1 MNRRDDPAFR
11 SPDGRFRL
19 VIADELVTKI
29 LEMCLASY
37 PLETGGVL
45 IGHYNETLDTAVATR
60 ATGPPPDSQR
70 RRTAFYRGTQGLH
83 ELLRVLWSKKEYYLG
98 EWHYHP
104 GSSPEPSAAD
114 IKRMQEIAENDN
126 SNCPEPILLVAG
138 GNRAITAH
146 VFPRNQGVVRLTP
159 GHDQG
164 STGDYQ

>member
-11 SPDGRFRL
+11 STDGRFRL

-45 IGHYNETLDTAVATR
+45 IGHYNETLDTVVATR

-114 IKRMQEIAENDN
+114 VRRMQEIAESDN
-126 SNCPEPILLVAG
+126 TNCPEPILLVVG
-138 GNRAITAH
+138 ENRAVTAH
-146 VFPRNQGVVRLTP
+146 IFPRNQEVVRLTP

-164 STGDYQ
+164 STGDFK

>member
-1 MNRRDDPAFR
+1 MTRRDDAAFR

-19 VIADELVTKI
+19 VIGDDQLAKI
-29 LEMCLASY
+29 LDMCLASY

-45 IGHYNETLDTAVATR
+45 TGHYNETLDTAIVTR

-126 SNCPEPILLVAG
+126 ANCPEPILLVAG

-159 GHDQG
+159 GHDPG
-164 STGDYQ
+164 PTGDCQ

>member
-11 SPDGRFRL
+11 STDGRFRL

-114 IKRMQEIAENDN
+114 FKRLQEIAESDDA
-126 SNCPEPILLVAG
+126 NCPEPILLVVGA
-138 GNRAITAH
+138 NHVVTAH
-146 VFPRNQGVVRLTP
+146 VFPSRQEAFRLVP
-159 GHDQG
+159 EHDQD
-164 STGDYQ
+164 SSGDCK